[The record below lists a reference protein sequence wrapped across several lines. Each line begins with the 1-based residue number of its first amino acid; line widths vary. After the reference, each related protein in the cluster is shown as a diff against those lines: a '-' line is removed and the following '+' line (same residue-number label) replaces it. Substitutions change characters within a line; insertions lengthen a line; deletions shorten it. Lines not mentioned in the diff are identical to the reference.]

1 MSTAAAVLVSV
12 AALAGPP
19 GLLVSPTQ
27 LASALA
33 DPSTVVLHVE
43 ERDGDFV
50 AAHVPGAR
58 VVRLEAITV
67 DGGGVRVELP
77 PIEDLRRVFQAAGV
91 GRQSSVVLYGSAMPV
106 ARAFFTLDYLGHPN
120 VRVLNGGLMAWRA
133 EGRPVQSGGAAPAS
147 GAGGLARLSPR
158 LDAVAYAEWL
168 VARLESPQLA
178 LVDARPDAEFTG
190 SDGGMNGLHPAG
202 HLAGARQLVWT
213 DLVSRDGQFLPDDE
227 LRAKLERAGAK
238 TGIPVVSYCMVG
250 MRASVVYFVAR
261 HLGFDA
267 KMYDGSIVDW
277 GRRKLPVRGGRP

>member
-1 MSTAAAVLVSV
+1 MSTAAAVLVSLD
-12 AALAGPP
+12 LAGPS

-27 LASALA
+27 LASSLA
-33 DPSTVVLHVE
+33 DPATVVIHVE
-43 ERDGDFV
+43 EGDGDFV

-58 VVRLEAITV
+58 VIRLDAITV
-67 DGGGVRVELP
+67 DGAGLRVELP
-77 PIEDLRRVFQAAGV
+77 PIEDLRRVFEAAGV
-91 GRQSSVVLYGSAMPV
+91 GPRSSVVLYGSAMPV

-120 VRVLNGGLMAWRA
+120 VRLLNGGLTAWRA
-133 EGRPVQSGGAAPAS
+133 ERRPVQSGDAAPAA

-190 SDGGMNGLHPAG
+190 SDGGMNGMHPAG

-213 DLVSRDGQFLPDDE
+213 DLVSRDGQLRPDDE
-227 LRAKLERAGAK
+227 LRAKLEGAGAK
-238 TGIPVVSYCMVG
+238 AGVPVVSYCMVG

-277 GRRKLPVRGGRP
+277 GRRKLPVRSGRP